1 MISQTFPKQGKKNE
15 LSIKEKSMKIVWTNN
30 LRAGL
35 SKTMHLI
42 LYQLSLFNFIFA
54 ISFLKIRLFRLTDFS
69 IVCVLWINKIQDIYK
84 DIFLKFVL
92 SITVKITEN
101 LSLAWPESCQFL
113 VNLRFHTALYSLLNI
128 VPVAK
133 T

>member
-1 MISQTFPKQGKKNE
+1 M
-15 LSIKEKSMKIVWTNN
+15 
-30 LRAGL
+30 RAGL
-35 SKTMHLI
+35 SKRMHLI
-42 LYQLSLFNFIFA
+42 LYQLSLFNFIFV

-128 VPVAK
+128 VPVVK